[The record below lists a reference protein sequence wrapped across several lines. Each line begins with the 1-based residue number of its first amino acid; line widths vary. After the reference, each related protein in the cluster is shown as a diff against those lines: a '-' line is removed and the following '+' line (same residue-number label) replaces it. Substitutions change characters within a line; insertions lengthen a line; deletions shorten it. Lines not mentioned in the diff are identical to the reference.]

1 MTIRPNSPLPPPG
14 VLTTGLFRMKKNYA
28 RWREHG
34 APGWLLIYTLGGV
47 GRFGYENGEMLARK
61 GDMVLL
67 APKTLNDY
75 GLEDTLKRWDLLWAY
90 FFPHTNWH
98 MLLQWPNE
106 SPGLLRLH
114 LPGGALRTQIV
125 RGLMETHR
133 LNTGPPR
140 HREMFAMNAL
150 ERVLLLC
157 DRVNPRSEH
166 SRMDHRVLLA
176 MDYLCQNLSETITL
190 SILARRCGLS
200 VSRLAH
206 LFREQSGQTPLQ
218 FLEMQRMAHA
228 RQLLELT
235 QESVGNIASEV
246 GFPNSFHFSRRFKH
260 HTSVSPHNYRRNL
273 PLEKDSARRGVG
285 KLNA

>member
-1 MTIRPNSPLPPPG
+1 MTTRPNSPLPPPG

-34 APGWLLIYTLGGV
+34 APGWLLVYTLNGL
-47 GRFGYENGEMLARK
+47 GRFDYENGELLVRQ
-61 GDMVLL
+61 GDIVLL

-90 FFPHTNWH
+90 FFPHPHWH

-106 SPGLLRLH
+106 APGLLRLH
-114 LPGGALRTQIV
+114 LPGGKLRTQIV
-125 RGLMETHR
+125 RGLMEAHR
-133 LNTGPPR
+133 LNIGPQR

-150 ERVLLLC
+150 EKVLLC
-157 DRVNPRSEH
+157 CNSINPRSEQP
-166 SRMDHRVLLA
+166 RMDPRILLA
-176 MDYLCQNLSETITL
+176 MDYLCQNLSATITL
-190 SILARRCGLS
+190 SLLARRCGMS

-218 FLEMQRMAHA
+218 FLETQRMTHA

-235 QESVGNIASEV
+235 QESVANIASEV
-246 GFPNSFHFSRRFKH
+246 GFPYSFHFSRRFKH
-260 HTSVSPHNYRRNL
+260 HTGVSPRNYRQNL
-273 PLEKDSARRGVG
+273 SLAEKQRAQR
-285 KLNA
+285 